1 MLYYSLPKFQ
11 YIFNKNDVNIVFSD
25 YPSKPIVNKSLYH
38 YLLNAKDLIHN
49 KEGDWNTYKLI
60 TNPYEFIHTC
70 YNDTIYISKLKPI
83 SRSFYKLIEIYM
95 DFSIL
100 DDYNHDSIQTLHLAE
115 GPGGFIE
122 ATKHMRRTYTNRH
135 SKKDLYVGITLIDKK
150 DKIVPNWDKLKSAK
164 YSNIRLDYCQD
175 NTGNLFNIENLTY
188 VNEKYKNSMNI
199 ITADGGFDFSSNYNE
214 QEHTILRL
222 LLVQTM
228 YAIICQKKNGT
239 FIMKIFDNFNKST
252 NDILFLLSC
261 FYQNVIICK
270 PKTSRY
276 ANSEK
281 YIVCKYFRYSNS
293 TGFYMLFMN
302 MMYELN
308 VNTNKYIY
316 SIFNIKLNQ
325 LMLNKIQDI
334 NAIFGQQQLDII
346 HSTLSLI
353 DMKKEYE
360 MIEMIKRNHVNKCL
374 LWFQQYKIPYNAVKK
389 PIMVTYSFRKK

>member
-1 MLYYSLPKFQ
+1 MLYCCLPKFQ

-38 YLLNAKDLIHN
+38 YLLNAKDLIHS
-49 KEGDWNTYKLI
+49 KEKDWNTYKLL
-60 TNPYEFIHTC
+60 TNPYEYIHTC
-70 YNDTIYISKLKPI
+70 YNDSIYISKVKPI
-83 SRSFYKLIEIYM
+83 SRSFYKLIEIYT

-100 DDYNHDSIQTLHLAE
+100 DDYRNDSIQTLHLAE

-122 ATKHMRRTYTNRH
+122 ATKYMRQANTTRQC
-135 SKKDLYVGITLIDKK
+135 KKDLYIGITLIDKK
-150 DKIVPNWDKLKSAK
+150 NKIVPNWDKLKSVK
-164 YSNIRLDYCQD
+164 YSNIRLDYCKD
-175 NTGNLFNIENLTY
+175 NTGNLFKIENLTY
-188 VNEKYKNSMNI
+188 VNEHYKNSMNI

-281 YIVCKYFRYSNS
+281 YVVCRRFRYNNS

-308 VNTNKYIY
+308 INTNKYIY

-325 LMLNKIQDI
+325 LMLNKIQDV

-346 HSTLSLI
+346 NATLSLI
-353 DMKKEYE
+353 DMKKEHD
-360 MIEMIKRNHVNKCL
+360 MIETLKRNHINKCL
-374 LWFQQYKIPYNAVKK
+374 VWFQQYKIPYNVVKK
-389 PIMVTYSFRKK
+389 PIMVTYSFRRK